1 MRVFSIQHDRQ
12 GLTEVARV
20 SEHIDGVAEALL
32 SYQGVAGA
40 VVLSTCNRVE
50 VILDT
55 VADVPNSCLR
65 SVLNRGYDTAPAWD
79 LYLGGAALGHLFRV
93 AAGLDSMVVG
103 EREIA
108 GQLKRALRASQEAGQ
123 VSLPLTIA
131 IEEALK
137 TSRRIANQT
146 TLEGTGRSVVG
157 TGLDLIGAIDWPRLR
172 ALIVGTGSYA
182 GAVVASLRQ
191 RGVTDITVHSS
202 SGRAAT
208 FAAGHDIDHVTHLA
222 DGLAKADLV
231 ITCRGQGA
239 FAITSADV
247 RRPHTF
253 LDLSLKRDVAPDV
266 AILDG
271 VRVIDLATIQEHV
284 GEHIAEDARAAKSLV
299 NAGISGAMTKLRARV
314 VDPVVVGLRES
325 VMDMV
330 ADEVARLPHRDLTHE
345 DAALALRRL
354 ATRLLHVPSARAH
367 QAAEEGRTDAY
378 LTAMAEL
385 YGIRQGDMIDADKLE
400 EQTCP
405 VTNLKVCDLETVHG
419 LLEVM

>member
-1 MRVFSIQHDRQ
+1 MGPTVTMRVFSIQHDRQ

-40 VVLSTCNRVE
+40 VLLSTCNRVE

-55 VADVPNSCLR
+55 VAEVPNSCLR

-79 LYLGGAALGHLFRV
+79 LYLGEAALGHLFRV

-103 EREIA
+103 ER
-108 GQLKRALRASQEAGQ
+108 
-123 VSLPLTIA
+123 
-131 IEEALK
+131 EEALK

-146 TLEGTGRSVVG
+146 TLEGTGRSVVS
-157 TGLDLIGAIDWPRLR
+157 TGLDLIGSIDWPRLR

-208 FAAGHDIDHVTHLA
+208 FAAGHDISHVTHLT

-247 RRPHTF
+247 LRPHTF

-266 AILDG
+266 ATLDG

-385 YGIRQGDMIDADKLE
+385 YGIRQADMIDADQLE

-405 VTNLKVCDLETVHG
+405 VTNLKVCDLESVSG
-419 LLEVM
+419 MQEAM